1 MTKRLFDLLVALT
14 LFIITFPIIVIA
26 ILLIVLHD
34 GKWPFYSP
42 LRAGRGGRMFHMHKL
57 RSMVVG
63 ADKTQMDTTSTHDPR
78 VTPVGRWLRRFK
90 LDELPQLWNVLV
102 GDISLVGPRPQI
114 DREVALYTE
123 AEKRLLS
130 VRPGVTD
137 FSSIIFSD
145 LAEIVAP
152 YPDANIAYNQLVR
165 PWKSRLGLFYID
177 HSSLALDVA
186 LLCLTALA
194 VISRACALK
203 GVVKLLE
210 HYQAPPE
217 LIAVCRRDKPLAP
230 TPPLGA
236 SDIVTSRQ
244 AL

>member
-1 MTKRLFDLLVALT
+1 MIKRLFDLAVALT
-14 LFIITFPIIVIA
+14 LFVITFPIMA
-26 ILLIVLHD
+26 LAMLLIVLHD
-34 GKWPFYSP
+34 GKWPLYSP
-42 LRAGRGGRMFHMHKL
+42 LRTGRGGRMFHMHKL
-57 RSMVVG
+57 RSMVID
-63 ADKTQMDTTSTHDPR
+63 ADKTKMDTTSTHDAR

-114 DREVALYTE
+114 DREVALYTDV
-123 AEKRLLS
+123 EKRLLS

-137 FSSIIFSD
+137 FSSIVFSD

-177 HSSLALDVA
+177 HSSLALDMA

-194 VISRACALK
+194 VVSRPHALK

-210 HYQAPPE
+210 RYQASPE
-217 LIAVCRRDKPLAP
+217 LIAVCRRDKSLVP

-236 SDIVTSRQ
+236 NDIVTSRE
-244 AL
+244 AV